1 MDNNVNFEKN
11 NVVFNYRVGVLIRNN
26 NKILVEKHKDFTY
39 YLLPGGRCEFNESS
53 IDTGIREIKEET
65 GLDVKYIKSIS
76 LIENFFISNY
86 NHKRYHELF
95 MIHEYEFIDKNNYN
109 LELINNIEDDKDAI
123 YEWIDIDKLKELEF
137 KPNIALDIINSKEFT
152 YYINRD

>member
-1 MDNNVNFEKN
+1 MNNNVNFEKN

-39 YLLPGGRCEFNESS
+39 YLLPGGRCEFNETS
-53 IDTGIREIKEET
+53 IDTGIREMKEET
-65 GLDVKYIKSIS
+65 GLDIKYIKSIG

-109 LELINNIEDDKDAI
+109 IKIINNIEDDKDVI
-123 YEWIDIDKLKELEF
+123 YEWIDLNKLKELEF

-152 YYINRD
+152 HYINRD